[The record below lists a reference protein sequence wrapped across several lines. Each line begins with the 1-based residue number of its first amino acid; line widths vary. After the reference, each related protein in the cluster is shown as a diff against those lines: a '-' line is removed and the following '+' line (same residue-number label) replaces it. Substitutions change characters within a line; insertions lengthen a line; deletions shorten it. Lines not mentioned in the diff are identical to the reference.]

1 MPTCSD
7 ATAGRTS
14 WRSAP
19 ACRFR
24 RDGVSEPILDAVRGV
39 PAVAGIPGLDAL
51 SVSIGV
57 AALQPP
63 DEAWDSLVERADKAL
78 CRAKQEGR
86 DRVVE
91 APAGD

>member
-1 MPTCSD
+1 M
-7 ATAGRTS
+7 R
-14 WRSAP
+14 
-19 ACRFR
+19 
-24 RDGVSEPILDAVRGV
+24 VSEPILDAVRGV